1 MINLQSQI
9 DTNNIFGTFI
19 ENLPPSQEYL
29 ILSFSPSSIPLEQR
43 WRNNCLSADFLADY
57 FSTFFSSKDEEL
69 GGKTAEIRS
78 AISYIANELL
88 ENAMKYGEAK
98 FSSPISLQI
107 HLNQNNIV
115 FKSSNSINLEE
126 VSSFQENIRELITS
140 DPEELYL
147 NKLEENALN
156 EDEQESGL
164 GFLTM
169 LNDYDA
175 KLGWKFDTV
184 PTQIREIT
192 VTTMVQLEI

>member
-9 DTNNIFGTFI
+9 DTTTIFGEFI

-29 ILSFSPSSIPLEQR
+29 ILSFSPSSIPLKQR

-57 FSTFFSSKDEEL
+57 FSTFFSSDEDIIDL
-69 GGKTAEIRS
+69 KKTEIRS

-107 HLNQNNIV
+107 HLNQDCIV
-115 FKSSNSINLEE
+115 FESSNSINLEE
-126 VSSFQENIRELITS
+126 VVDFQKTIQELITS

-147 NKLEENALN
+147 NKLEANALN
-156 EDEQESGL
+156 EDGQESGL

-175 KLGWKFDTV
+175 KLGWKFEQM
-184 PTQIREIT
+184 PAQIGEIT

>member
-9 DTNNIFGTFI
+9 DTNNVFGNFI

-29 ILSFSPSSIPLEQR
+29 ILSFSPSSIPLKER

-57 FSTFFSSKDEEL
+57 FSTFFSCDEDILEV
-69 GGKTAEIRS
+69 KKAEIRS

-107 HLNQNNIV
+107 HLNQNHIV
-115 FKSSNSINLEE
+115 FESSNSINLEE
-126 VSSFQENIRELITS
+126 ISDFQKTIQELITS

-147 NKLEENALN
+147 TKLEENALN
-156 EDEQESGL
+156 EEGKESGL

-169 LNDYDA
+169 LNDYHA
-175 KLGWKFDTV
+175 KLGWKFEQV
-184 PTQIREIT
+184 SQQIREIT